1 MDELPEIFYG
11 GGERQFSQPAVISQ
25 RNVLAQLLHL
35 TASLRGGVSSH
46 AYFFVSNKYAKL
58 VMIQT
63 FGSEKNR
70 QERKGRKSK
79 NVTFKGN

>member
-1 MDELPEIFYG
+1 MNFLRYFMG
-11 GGERQFSQPAVISQ
+11 GGKAIQSACCHQSKK
-25 RNVLAQLLHL
+25 LAQLLHL

-79 NVTFKGN
+79 NVTFKGD